1 MKKLIKKFH
10 NEMVKGCY
18 PIDPFPVYLFMV
30 IGLLCPII
38 CYYLKH

>member
-10 NEMVKGCY
+10 IEMIKACY

-30 IGLLCPII
+30 IALLCSII
-38 CYYLKH
+38 CYYLQD